1 MIITQAPF
9 RISFFGGGTDLPGFY
24 EKYGGQVLS
33 TSIDKYCYV
42 TVRHLPPFF
51 EYSNYISYSKSERVK
66 HVDEI
71 EHPLVRNAMKHLDM
85 HELTVI
91 YDADLPAR
99 TGLGTSSSFAVGL
112 LSAFYALKGKYVDK
126 RCLADKAI
134 YLERVLCAE
143 SGGIQDQIAAAFGG
157 LNKIVFDANG
167 YDVQPVIINTETK
180 EALNDNLLLFFTG
193 QSRFSSDIQV
203 ETERN
208 LERKN
213 RQLLRMRDLVDEAE
227 KALVEKRIDD
237 FGSLLDCE
245 WSLKREINSKVSNP
259 AIDGHYAKA
268 MAAGAL
274 GGKLLGAG
282 GGGFLLFYV
291 PKERQQAVR
300 EALGDLMEIPF
311 RFETGGS
318 RVLYYAPE
326 IYDPRKRKARNA

>member
-1 MIITQAPF
+1 MVITQTPF
-9 RISFFGGGTDLPGFY
+9 RISFFGGGTDFPGFY

-33 TSIDKYCYV
+33 TSIDKYCYL

-51 EYSNYISYSKSERVK
+51 EYSNYVSYSITERTARVE
-66 HVDEI
+66 EI
-71 EHPLVRNAMKHLDM
+71 QHPAVREAMKYLDM
-85 HELTVI
+85 HEMTVL

-112 LSAFYALKGKYVDK
+112 LSAFYSLKGKYVDK
-126 RCLADKAI
+126 RRLADEAI

-143 SGGIQDQIAAAFGG
+143 SGGVQDQIIAAFGG
-157 LNKIVFDANG
+157 LNKIVFRSDG
-167 YDVQPVIINTETK
+167 YEVQPVIISGETK
-180 EALNDNLLLFFTG
+180 KALNDNLMLYFTG
-193 QSRFSSDIQV
+193 LSRFSSDIQI
-203 ETERN
+203 EQERN
-208 LERKN
+208 LELKN

-237 FGSLLDCE
+237 FGALLDYE
-245 WSLKREINSKVSNP
+245 WNLKREINGKVSNP
-259 AIDGHYAKA
+259 VIDGYYEKA

-291 PKERQQAVR
+291 PGERQSDVR
-300 EALGDLMEIPF
+300 EALADLMEIPF
-311 RFETGGS
+311 RFETGGT

-326 IYDPRKRKARNA
+326 IYDPDKRKVKNT